1 MLMPL
6 LAGRA
11 PPQRGVSEQSDGP
24 DTTTCSPTASALE
37 GKVRP
42 SLKKKKP
49 SPHEAEA
56 DCKPKEP
63 RC

>member
-11 PPQRGVSEQSDGP
+11 PPQRSVSEQSDGP
-24 DTTTCSPTASALE
+24 ITTTCSPATLALE
-37 GKVRP
+37 GKVHP

-49 SPHEAEA
+49 SPHEVEE
-56 DCKPKEP
+56 DCKPEEP
-63 RC
+63 PC